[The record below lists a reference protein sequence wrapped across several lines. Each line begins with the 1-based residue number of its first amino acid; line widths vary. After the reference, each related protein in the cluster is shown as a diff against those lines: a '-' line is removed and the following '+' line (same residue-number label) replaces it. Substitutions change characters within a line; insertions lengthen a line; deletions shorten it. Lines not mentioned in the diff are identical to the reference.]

1 MSAAPNLMYSHR
13 QFLGTRPP
21 CPRLSRC
28 SVDNAPKPSSDANL
42 KLFLPPNKGEK
53 KRNAMLKM
61 IQCFPPECSD
71 CEVE

>member
-42 KLFLPPNKGEK
+42 KLFLPPKKGEK
-53 KRNAMLKM
+53 KKKRY
-61 IQCFPPECSD
+61 
-71 CEVE
+71 VEYDTVFSP